1 LLYSISISGFSSGEK
16 GRITVQLRGE
26 GKDHG
31 SAQGRR
37 EGSRFSSEEKGRITV
52 QLRGEVKDHSSA

>member
-1 LLYSISISGFSSGEK
+1 VKDLGSAQGRREGSRFSSGEK

-31 SAQGRR
+31 SAQGRSK
-37 EGSRFSSEEKGRITV
+37 GSQLSLEEK
-52 QLRGEVKDHSSA
+52 